1 MPDMI
6 ECINVE
12 PVCRKRLRHV
22 VVTSRVLA
30 QPVADK
36 NNAFCCVLTKPRPK
50 EPLAR
55 QFARGCPIT
64 TPFYFGVNSPV
75 LATLHIVT
83 RDREPYRNKSIA
95 VALSEGHGYRNQ
107 LPGHRAR
114 GWALPRPQ
122 CP

>member
-36 NNAFCCVLTKPRPK
+36 NNAFCVSSQDQDRKNRS
-50 EPLAR
+50 LASLPVD
-55 QFARGCPIT
+55 APIT
-64 TPFYFGVNSPV
+64 TPFYSGVNSPV

-114 GWALPRPQ
+114 GWALPLPQ